1 MQARYTSTSETMTPP
16 LLPIR
21 RFFLAATAATLLP
34 LGASAEVKLPALF
47 SEHMVLQRDLP
58 ATVWGWADPGE
69 EVTVTIGQQSKKTKA
84 GADKKW
90 SVKLDKLS
98 VGEPVTL
105 TVKGTNTIEIPDV
118 LVGEVWLCSGQ
129 SNMGF
134 TVNRAL
140 NFEQEKTAADLPK
153 IRMFTVASGTAPQ
166 PEEDCKGKWVVCS
179 PDAVGTFSATAYFFG
194 RELHAKLN
202 VPMGLI
208 NSSVGGTAI
217 ESWTSWDA
225 QKDVP
230 QLKFIFD
237 AWDKRIADFDEAKT
251 KAANEK
257 AKAAWQAAVEK
268 AKAEGKTPPN
278 PPRTIGEPRKDPNR
292 PANLFN
298 GKIAPLIPYT
308 FRGAIWYQG
317 ESNADT
323 VERGAA
329 YRVQLPLM
337 IADWRKRWGA
347 EFPFAWVQ
355 LPDFDA
361 RSPGGWSLV
370 QEGMLKA
377 LKVPQTGMAVALG
390 LGEAKD
396 IHPRNKQDVGKRL
409 ATWAMADVYA
419 AKPAKKAAKPEP
431 QTAMG
436 PLFSGS
442 KITGKEVT
450 VTFTQADGLAAKDG
464 GEVKGFTLAGEDK
477 QWKPATARIVKGS
490 VVVSSPEV
498 AKPVAVRYAWG
509 SNPEWSL
516 VNSTGLPASPFR
528 TDDWPVSDPAP
539 AVKP

>member
-1 MQARYTSTSETMTPP
+1 MTPQ
-16 LLPIR
+16 LLPVR
-21 RFFLAATAATLLP
+21 RLFLAATVATLLP
-34 LGASAEVKLPALF
+34 LGASAEVKLPAIF
-47 SEHMVLQRDLP
+47 SEHMVLQRDQP
-58 ATVWGWADPGE
+58 ATVWGWADAGE
-69 EVTVTIGQQSKKTKA
+69 EVTVTIGKQTKKTKA

-98 VGEPVTL
+98 AGDAQTM

-140 NFEQEKTAADLPK
+140 NFEQEKTAAELPK
-153 IRMFTVASGTAPQ
+153 LRMFTVLSGTAPQ

-194 RELHAKLN
+194 RELQAKLN

-237 AWDKRIADFDEAKT
+237 SWDKRIADFDP
-251 KAANEK
+251 EK
-257 AKAAWQAAVEK
+257 AKAAYEKQKAAWQIAADK
-268 AKAEGKTPPN
+268 AKAEGKPAPVA
-278 PPRTIGEPRKDPNR
+278 PRAPSEPKKDPNR

-298 GKIAPLIPYT
+298 GKIAPLVPYT
-308 FRGAIWYQG
+308 IRGAIWYQG

-329 YRVQLPLM
+329 YRVQLPLL

-361 RSPGGWSLV
+361 RNPEGWSLV
-370 QEGMLKA
+370 NEAMLKS
-377 LKVPQTGMAVALG
+377 LKVPKTGMAVALG

-396 IHPRNKQDVGKRL
+396 IHPRNKQEVGKRL

-419 AKPAKKAAKPEP
+419 PKPAKKGKKAEAT
-431 QTAMG
+431 TAMG
-436 PLFSGS
+436 PLYAGS
-442 KITGKEVT
+442 KIAGKEVT
-450 VTFTQADGLAAKDG
+450 VTFKQADGLAAKDG
-464 GEVKGFTLAGEDK
+464 GELRGFTIAGEDK
-477 QWKPATARIVKGS
+477 QWKPATAKIVKGS
-490 VVVSSPEV
+490 VVVSSPDV
-498 AKPVAVRYAWG
+498 AKPVAVRYAWA

-516 VNSTGLPASPFR
+516 VNAAGIPASPFR
-528 TDDWPVSDPAP
+528 TDDWPSADPAP
-539 AVKP
+539 AAKP